1 MAPEVSRRG
10 LITGLIAFGVT
21 APAIVRA
28 TSLMPVKIMRPF
40 APLYMKIYTPF
51 AGGYQ
56 DNEIIRFGGLNAYS
70 GLWRVVDI
78 CGDFGRE
85 AVLRELEYGEVMNQ
99 IPREVTLT

>member
-1 MAPEVSRRG
+1 
-10 LITGLIAFGVT
+10 
-21 APAIVRA
+21 
-28 TSLMPVKIMRPF
+28 
-40 APLYMKIYTPF
+40 MKIYTPF

-56 DNEIIRFGGLNAYS
+56 DNEIIRFSGHNPYC

-78 CGDFGRE
+78 GGDFGRQ